1 MTGAGLSL
9 VFPFCR
15 LHSAFPYAFL
25 NSFLHHLLDFIP
37 LDFSLQATILCDY
50 SYQIALNIKVILAIQ
65 TNDVKNECRRVPYAF
80 RIVFPRFER

>member
-1 MTGAGLSL
+1 QALFQKMTGAGLSL

-37 LDFSLQATILCDY
+37 LDFFMDNPI
-50 SYQIALNIKVILAIQ
+50 IALNVRFFNAVRRKSR
-65 TNDVKNECRRVPYAF
+65 KNRDRFGMVP
-80 RIVFPRFER
+80 RTVFYP